1 MTRFEEELAMKHT
14 KAVQRLAETQ
24 EKHLKTAEKIAG
36 HLNDL
41 SVAMARI
48 ADSLRNIE
56 GQIKRM

>member
-1 MTRFEEELAMKHT
+1 MTRFEEELAVRQA
-14 KAVQRLAETQ
+14 KAVQRLADTQ
-24 EKHLKTAEKIAG
+24 EKQLKTAEKIAG

-41 SVAMARI
+41 SVALARI